1 MFLEHVNLTVKDLNR
16 SIDFYRDL
24 LGMEIRWQGK
34 TTDGKLAAH
43 IGDEKCYLALFQA
56 PIAGSTIGKRNYDE
70 VGFNH
75 FGFVVDDLDTL
86 RKQLIDQGITPHLEA
101 DYEPGKRL
109 YFIDPDGFEVE
120 LVQYDSAPITN

>member
-1 MFLEHVNLTVKDLNR
+1 MFLEHINLTVNDLNR
-16 SIDFYRDL
+16 SIDFYQDL

-34 TTDGKLAAH
+34 TADGKLAVH

-56 PIAGSTIGKRNYDE
+56 PNASQLGERNYDV

-75 FGFVVDDLDTL
+75 FGIIVENLNEL
-86 RKQLIDQGITPHLEA
+86 RQKLIDQGITPHLEA

-109 YFIDPDGFEVE
+109 YFLDPDGFEVE
-120 LVQYDSAPITN
+120 LVEYEKTLT

>member
-16 SIDFYRDL
+16 TIDFYRNL
-24 LGMEIRWQGK
+24 LGLEIRWQGK

-43 IGDEKCYLALFQA
+43 IGDEKCYLALFEA
-56 PIAGSTIGKRNYDE
+56 PIADSTIGKRNYDE

-75 FGFVVDDLDTL
+75 IGFVVDDLSSL
-86 RKQLIDQGITPHLEA
+86 RQKLIDQGITPHLEA

-120 LVQYDSAPITN
+120 LVQYETAPLNL